1 MGRHSAPTPR
11 ARRARAAALTGAR
24 LRRLSAVG
32 VGAAVLSA
40 TVGFVG
46 LSKQVDVVIDGRQQ
60 TVTTYAADVEGVLVD
75 AGVRPAAQDAVT
87 PSLDSPIA
95 DGSVVSLVQSRPVT
109 VVVDGAATTRTVT
122 AYTVEEA
129 VAQLGLADREVVSAS
144 RAGRLPLT
152 DAEIEL
158 ETYHE
163 VTVLVDSTELR
174 VSTTADDVSGVLQD
188 AGVALGQQDVITPSG
203 GTAVVPGMSVQV
215 TRIGQHTVTET
226 RTLAHQI
233 VEQPDPEQYVGI
245 STVLSPGV
253 DGAETVTFAVST
265 TDGVETGRTEVARQ
279 VTAAPVDE
287 VVGKGAKQFPADVDA
302 LNWQSLGHCEST
314 NNPKAVNKTNGK
326 YFGEYQFSV
335 ETWAGVGGTGN
346 PADASAEEQL
356 ARAKMLYMMYGAGQ
370 WECGSHLYD

>member
-1 MGRHSAPTPR
+1 MGRHSAPT
-11 ARRARAAALTGAR
+11 RRAGRDRAAALTGAR

-32 VGAAVLSA
+32 AGAAVLSA

-46 LSKQVDVVIDGRQQ
+46 LGKQVEVVIDGRQQ
-60 TVTTYAADVEGVLVD
+60 TVTTYASDVEGVLVD
-75 AGVRPAAQDAVT
+75 AGVRPASQDAVT
-87 PSLDSPIA
+87 PALDSPVT

-109 VVVDGAATTRTVT
+109 VVVDGAEATHTVT

-129 VAQLGLADREVVSAS
+129 VAQLGLTDHEIVSAS

-174 VSTTADDVSGVLQD
+174 VSTTADDVDGALQD
-188 AGVALGQQDVITPSG
+188 AGVALGPQDVLTPSG
-203 GTAVVPGMSVQV
+203 DTAVVPGMSVQV

-226 RTLAHQI
+226 RSVAHQV

-253 DGAETVTFAVST
+253 DGTETVTFAVST
-265 TDGVETGRTEVARQ
+265 TDGVETGRTEIARQ
-279 VTAAPVDE
+279 VTAAPADE

-314 NNPKAVNKTNGK
+314 NNPKAVNQTNGK
-326 YFGEYQFSV
+326 YFGEYQFSF

-346 PADASAEEQL
+346 PADAPAEEQL
-356 ARAKMLYMMYGAGQ
+356 ARAKMLYMMCGAGQ